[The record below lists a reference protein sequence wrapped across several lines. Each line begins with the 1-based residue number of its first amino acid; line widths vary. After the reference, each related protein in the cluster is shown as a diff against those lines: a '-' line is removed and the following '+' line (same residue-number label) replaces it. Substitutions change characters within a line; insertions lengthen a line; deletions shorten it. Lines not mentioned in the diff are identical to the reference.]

1 MEHLQLK
8 LKEKILIDFVIWLT
22 ECLMMTVAMRA

>member
-8 LKEKILIDFVIWLT
+8 LKKKILIGFVIWLT
-22 ECLMMTVAMRA
+22 ECLMMTVAMRT